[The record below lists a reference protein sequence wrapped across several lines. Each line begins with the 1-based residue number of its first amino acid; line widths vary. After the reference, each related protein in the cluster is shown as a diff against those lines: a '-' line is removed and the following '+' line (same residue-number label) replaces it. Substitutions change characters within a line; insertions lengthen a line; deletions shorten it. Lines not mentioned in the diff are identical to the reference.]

1 MSSLVSRA
9 RVAFILI
16 SLAAM
21 PPAATPAQQQ
31 KKATADDDEVIRISS
46 DLVVLDALVLNKR
59 TGQSIG
65 GLKTEDFELYDDGVK
80 QQISY
85 FGRDELPLS
94 IMLLLDT
101 SGSVRPIIEQVGDGA
116 LNALQQLKPED
127 EVAVMAFADHAML
140 VQGFTRDRPRIAD
153 KIKEAS
159 TAVELGRSTLLSE
172 ALYAAAR
179 HMPEATNPSSRR
191 VIIVVTDNIAPP
203 ADDGTDR
210 EIYSELSE
218 SGSVVYGLIVRAG
231 IGKVMNVMTLGLLR
245 AVNSYAEQTGGEV
258 IGASKKEV
266 AEKLGSIIAR
276 LRARYN
282 LGYKPVNTSD
292 EGKFRRIKL
301 QLSPTAAAAAAGR
314 KEKPVVRTRQGYY
327 FRRRVAPL

>member
-1 MSSLVSRA
+1 MRLVVSKA
-9 RVAFILI
+9 RVALILI
-16 SLAAM
+16 SLAATT
-21 PPAATPAQQQ
+21 PTATPAQQ
-31 KKATADDDEVIRISS
+31 KAADDDEIIRISS
-46 DLVVLDALVLNKR
+46 DLVVLDAQVINKR
-59 TGQSIG
+59 TDQAIG
-65 GLKTEDFELYDDGVK
+65 GLRPEDFELYEDGVR

-94 IMLLLDT
+94 IMLLLDI
-101 SGSVRPIIEQVGDGA
+101 SGSVRPIIERVSDGA
-116 LNALQQLKPED
+116 LDALRQLKLED
-127 EVAVMAFADHAML
+127 EVAVMAFANNAKL
-140 VQGFTRDRPRIAD
+140 VQSFTRDRPLIAD

-159 TAVELGRSTLLSE
+159 AAFELGQGTYLSG
-172 ALYAAAR
+172 AIYAAAR

-203 ADDGTDR
+203 VGDDTAR

-231 IGKVMNVMTLGLLR
+231 IGKVMNIMTLGLLR

-266 AEKLGSIIAR
+266 EEKLGVIIAR

-282 LGYKPVNTSD
+282 LGYKPVNTSGD
-292 EGKFRRIKL
+292 GKFRRIKL
-301 QLSPTAAAAAAGR
+301 QLSPPAAAASANR

-327 FRRRVAPL
+327 FRLRRVAQP